1 MRRLVS
7 ATSALVGLALLA
19 SGCVAHYEDALGYRA
34 RQAALRRDVPAFRE
48 LMAEAADTLPSH
60 PYDNPKKTV
69 LTHFLDLGG
78 EAAFFDVIDEWRE
91 REWVSE
97 YMICAIHRARY
108 RGTRDSDPEEAARAA
123 DVCIDQARSAAYAGD
138 RSWELEV
145 CLEEAP
151 FLVETSTQSLARY
164 MRIAADATE
173 PRTFRKGLVSGM
185 THLYVMDAY
194 TRRANDPSLD
204 AARALALTERAVQ
217 EVGAR
222 LRSILDVMRVAMD
235 TTLLA
240 AGSAFGASELE
251 RVSLSL
257 GESFIGTFADSDIAE
272 QQDLAWAWV
281 RSMKVRERDRRLSRL
296 SLWDRRREPKD
307 DAYWYLC
314 SEQAVDPVFSVAEVR
329 AVSVRA
335 RERVEDPARFAPLCE
350 GYPSLAGPYPLEAVA
365 KGTLTA
371 SVARTSSVAR
381 VRVSIAARKTLP

>member
-1 MRRLVS
+1 MGRRL
-7 ATSALVGLALLA
+7 LAVAVLL
-19 SGCVAHYEDALGYRA
+19 STGCVAHYEDALGYRA
-34 RQAALRRDVPAFRE
+34 RQATLRRDVPAFSE

-69 LTHFLDLGG
+69 LTHFLDLAG
-78 EAAFFDVIDEWRE
+78 EPGFFEMIDAWRK

-97 YMICAIHRARY
+97 YMTCAIHRARY
-108 RGTRDSDPEEAARAA
+108 RGMRDKDFEEATRAA
-123 DVCIDQARSAAYAGD
+123 NVCIDQARSAAYAGD

-151 FLVETSTQSLARY
+151 FLTETSTATLRPY
-164 MRIAADATE
+164 LLLAADATE
-173 PRTFRKGLVSGM
+173 PRVFRKGVVSGM

-204 AARALALTERAVQ
+204 AAGALAQTERAVG
-217 EVGAR
+217 EVGTR
-222 LRSILDVMRVAMD
+222 LRSILDVLRIAMD

-272 QQDLAWAWV
+272 AQDLAWAWV

-296 SLWDRRREPKD
+296 SLWDRRREPKS

-314 SEQAVDPVFSVAEVR
+314 SKKRVDEVFSVADVR

-335 RERVEDPARFAPLCE
+335 TQRVEDPEAFAPLCV
-350 GYPSLAGPYPLEAVA
+350 GYPSLAGPYPLEATA
-365 KGTLTA
+365 RGTLTA

-381 VRVSIAARKTLP
+381 VRLSIAARKTLK